1 MARNS
6 TGKANTLSE
15 PQFKKLIKLI
25 SIGNNP
31 ERNTTI
37 LYFSYYLGLRAK
49 EISNIK
55 INDVLDKDI
64 LKLQASY
71 TKGNKHR
78 DIPLSNKTIQ
88 KVINLYIQY
97 LKTSKGMLFNENGSL
112 FTSQKGGRFSANAM
126 VRLINNLYKDNG
138 FDGYSSHSGRRSM
151 ITNLVNAG
159 ISINKVKTLA
169 GHSNIQTTMEYVD
182 TNMDDLSKVMAML

>member
-15 PQFKKLIKLI
+15 TQFKKLIKLV
-25 SIGNNP
+25 SIGNNA

-49 EISNIK
+49 ELSNIK
-55 INDVLDKDI
+55 IKDVQGKDI

-88 KVINLYIQY
+88 KVITLYIQY
-97 LKTSKGMLFNENGSL
+97 LKNSKGMLFNENNSL
-112 FTSQKGGRFSANAM
+112 FTSQN
-126 VRLINNLYKDNG
+126 
-138 FDGYSSHSGRRSM
+138 
-151 ITNLVNAG
+151 
-159 ISINKVKTLA
+159 
-169 GHSNIQTTMEYVD
+169 
-182 TNMDDLSKVMAML
+182 

>member
-6 TGKANTLSE
+6 TGKANTLSDL
-15 PQFKKLIKLI
+15 QFKKLIKLI
-25 SIGNNP
+25 SIGNNA

-37 LYFSYYLGLRAK
+37 LYFSYFLGLRAK

-55 INDVLDKDI
+55 IKDVQNKDI

-88 KVINLYIQY
+88 KVITLYIEY
-97 LKTSKGMLFNENGSL
+97 LKNSCGMLFNENNSL
-112 FTSQKGGRFSANAM
+112 FTSQKGGKFSANAM

-138 FDGYSSHSGRRSM
+138 YDGCSSHSGRRSM

-159 ISINKVKTLA
+159 ISINKVKILA
-169 GHSNIQTTMEYVD
+169 GHSNIQTTMDYVD

>member
-15 PQFKKLIKLI
+15 HQFKQLIKLV

-49 EISNIK
+49 ELASLKIS
-55 INDVLDKDI
+55 DVLDKDI

-78 DIPLSNKTIQ
+78 DIPLSNKTIR
-88 KVINLYIQY
+88 KIINNYIQY
-97 LKTSKGMLFNENGSL
+97 LKNYRGMLFNGIEGTKAGNLSL
-112 FTSQKGGRFSANAM
+112 
-126 VRLINNLYKDNG
+126 LYQLK
-138 FDGYSSHSGRRSM
+138 
-151 ITNLVNAG
+151 
-159 ISINKVKTLA
+159 NK
-169 GHSNIQTTMEYVD
+169 HYCS
-182 TNMDDLSKVMAML
+182 